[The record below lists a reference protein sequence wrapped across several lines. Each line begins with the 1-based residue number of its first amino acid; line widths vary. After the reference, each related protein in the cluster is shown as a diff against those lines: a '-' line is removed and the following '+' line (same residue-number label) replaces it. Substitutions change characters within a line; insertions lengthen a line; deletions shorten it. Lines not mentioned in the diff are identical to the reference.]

1 MKVFVIHIID
11 AARMDRQVVLNVD
24 APKDLGRAAHEA
36 IDQVVGEEAAQI
48 QYPIFIDI
56 QSADQFRNVSWMY
69 RN

>member
-1 MKVFVIHIID
+1 MKTFVIHITD
-11 AARMDRQVVLNVD
+11 AALMDRQVVLNVD
-24 APKDLGRAAHEA
+24 EPMGLGRAAHEA
-36 IDQVVGEEAAQI
+36 LDQIVGEEAAEI